1 MRLSTLLTSGTLA
14 IVGVIHLLPVTGVL
28 GRDRLSTL
36 YGLTIDDP
44 NLAILMRHRAVLFG
58 LLGVVLLFAAVK
70 PSLQVIAFAAGI
82 VSVASFLLIAHL
94 VGGYN
99 EAVQR
104 VVIADIVALVLL
116 LIGFA
121 TYWLGD
127 RIAARH

>member
-1 MRLSTLLTSGTLA
+1 MRLSTLLTSASLA
-14 IVGVIHLLPVTGVL
+14 IVGLIHLLPVTGVL
-28 GRDRLSTL
+28 GSDRLSTL

-70 PSLQVIAFAAGI
+70 PSLQAIAFAAGF

-99 EAVQR
+99 AAVQR
-104 VVIADIVALVLL
+104 VVVADIAALVLL

-121 TYWLGD
+121 TYWFGD